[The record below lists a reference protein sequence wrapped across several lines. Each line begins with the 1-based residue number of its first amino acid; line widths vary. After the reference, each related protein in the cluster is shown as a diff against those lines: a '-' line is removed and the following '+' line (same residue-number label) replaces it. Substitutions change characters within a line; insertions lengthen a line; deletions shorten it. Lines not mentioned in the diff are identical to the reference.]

1 MEELIAA
8 IILQEEYDND
18 LLVYCMSD
26 SATDIFKKR
35 KDEGYYS
42 SLIGRYLTGSEMK
55 FREFFRV
62 LMDTHLERNKGRHN
76 NSKLQS
82 MAGIDFS

>member
-1 MEELIAA
+1 
-8 IILQEEYDND
+8 
-18 LLVYCMSD
+18 MSD

-35 KDEGYYS
+35 KAEGYYS
-42 SLIGRYLTGSEMK
+42 SLIGRYMMGSEMI

-62 LMDTHLERNKGRHN
+62 LMEIHLERNKGSHN

-82 MAGIDFS
+82 MTGTDCS